1 VTSARQFLTELRVEI
16 ERHPGVNHL
25 LLNRLATAPF
35 SKQDYRVFA
44 ENHIPLVGVFTT
56 YLEVL
61 LLRAPDSE
69 ARLWLSKV
77 LVDEYGEGSD
87 GHDHATMYGR
97 FLEACGG
104 SAAQIRTRSVPSAAY
119 RFITEHQSLV
129 RDHPFLVGLGAVGP
143 GHEWAIPKMF
153 DAVIPGLRR
162 AFFTEEEIA
171 YFTLHVE
178 QDDDHG
184 AWLEEALAGYA
195 HTREAQEQI
204 RFGTLASLDAR
215 KRFWDGVQRAIV
227 RYRQPQMI
235 RQDGEHPRTVLREI
249 LLLAWDRSPAH
260 RVESWVRRRAA
271 ASRPDIDTLIENGRS
286 LEGLKRPG
294 WLASRVS

>member
-1 VTSARQFLTELRVEI
+1 MTTAREFLAQLRIDI

-77 LVDEYGEGSD
+77 LIDEYGEGSD
-87 GHDHATMYGR
+87 GQDHATMYGH
-97 FLEACGG
+97 FLTAAGG
-104 SAAQIRTRSVPSAAY
+104 SPTASRRRSVPGPAY
-119 RFITEHQSLV
+119 RFVTTHQALV
-129 RDHPFLVGLGAVGP
+129 RDQPFLVGLGAVGP

-162 AFFTEEEIA
+162 ARFSEDEIA

-195 HTREAQEQI
+195 HSRQAQEQI
-204 RFGTLASLDAR
+204 HFGAMRSLDAR
-215 KRFWDGVQRAIV
+215 KEFWDGVQRAIV

-235 RQDGEHPRTVLREI
+235 RQDSDQPRSIAQEV
-249 LLLAWDRSPAH
+249 LLLAWDRSPAN
-260 RVESWVRRRAA
+260 RVENWLRRQVA
-271 ASRPDIDTLIENGRS
+271 ASRPDIDALVADGRS
-286 LEGLKRPG
+286 LNGLRRPR
-294 WLASRVS
+294 WLQTA

>member
-1 VTSARQFLTELRVEI
+1 MTTAREFLKQLRVEI
-16 ERHPGVNHL
+16 EQHPGVNHL

-35 SKQDYRVFA
+35 SREDYRIFA
-44 ENHIPLVGVFTT
+44 ENHIPMVGVFTS

-97 FLEACGG
+97 FLESCGG
-104 SAAQIRTRSVPSAAY
+104 NVEQCRHRPVPSPAY
-119 RFITEHQSLV
+119 QFITTHQALV
-129 RDHPFLVGLGAVGP
+129 RDQPFLVGLGAVGP

-162 AFFTEEEIA
+162 AGFTEEEIA

-195 HTREAQEQI
+195 HTRETQEQV
-204 RFGTLASLDAR
+204 RAGTLASLDAR
-215 KRFWDGVQRAIV
+215 KAFWDGVQRAIV

-235 RQDGEHPRTVLREI
+235 RQDGDRPRTIFEEVFVM
-249 LLLAWDRSPAH
+249 AWDRSPA
-260 RVESWVRRRAA
+260 RALEGWVRKRAA
-271 ASRPDIDTLIENGRS
+271 KERPEIDVLLANGRS
-286 LEGLKRPG
+286 LNGLKKPT
-294 WLASRVS
+294 WLSRRVS